1 MSQEILCES
10 WEVELAEPVPV
21 VSPGQSDF
29 PPGLVRIIFL
39 VLHQMLLP
47 DREVSLK
54 GVQTDLNECSS
65 NVSLMFPIKS
75 IIICFPRYVLY
86 EIMEKCAND
95 GKGSFT
101 VLLRTTFNNSKPI
114 VPNIRQ

>member
-47 DREVSLK
+47 DREVSLE

-65 NVSLMFPIKS
+65 NVSLMFHTLS
-75 IIICFPRYVLY
+75 IPL
-86 EIMEKCAND
+86 
-95 GKGSFT
+95 S
-101 VLLRTTFNNSKPI
+101 
-114 VPNIRQ
+114 Q